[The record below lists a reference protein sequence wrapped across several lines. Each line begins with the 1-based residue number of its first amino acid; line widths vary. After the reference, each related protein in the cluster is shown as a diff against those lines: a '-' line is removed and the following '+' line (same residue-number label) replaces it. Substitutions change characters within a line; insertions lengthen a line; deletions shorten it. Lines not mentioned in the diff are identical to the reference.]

1 MRFERGASNTF
12 TIPARPTTTPSN
24 WLLRF
29 VKVDGGLE
37 VLCIADAYAV
47 SGMPVQLTFTEVS
60 SSPTAVDGEVT
71 LSLGQWHLYVY
82 EQASAS
88 NLNFTQATRQPFD
101 TLVEVVGAATP
112 DPEPTDPCAGGG
124 GGDCPFDITV
134 SVNGVEQ
141 PIIED
146 VDPCVNNTLNIT
158 ITYS

>member
-12 TIPARPTTTPSN
+12 TIPARPTTSPSN

-47 SGMPVQLTFTEVS
+47 TGMPVQLTFTEVDS
-60 SSPTAVDGEVT
+60 APSATDGEVT
-71 LSLGQWHLYVY
+71 LSLGQWKLYVY

-88 NLNFTQATRQPFD
+88 NLNFTLATRSPFD
-101 TLVEVVGAATP
+101 TLVEVVGAAVP
-112 DPEPTDPCAGGG
+112 DPPPTNPCAG

-141 PIIED
+141 TPIED